1 MGIKILHTADWHLGK
16 KLDHFSRIEEQR
28 LVLSEICEI
37 ADNQDADIIVVAGDL
52 FDTFNPPV
60 EAVDLFYKTLKK
72 LTNNGQ
78 RPVIAIAGN
87 HDSPDR
93 IDAPYPLATECG
105 IIFIGNL
112 DVQVP
117 IISLENGFEIMKSD
131 VGFFEI
137 KLPKYTYPI
146 RVIATPYANEMRLK
160 TYLGPD
166 DKELQLN
173 QLLMDSWKK
182 LADTYCDTKGVNIL
196 TTHLYM
202 LQRDGEIL
210 EEPEGEKPLRIG
222 NADIV
227 YSDCIPKQI
236 QYTALGHLHRFQN
249 IGGHPSPVI
258 YSSSPLSYSFSEA
271 GQDKKVVLIEAEPN
285 KPVQYKDIKLLSGRE
300 LHRKRFESIDE
311 SVEWLLTNPYSLV
324 ELTLVS
330 DTFISNQDLKRI
342 HESHD
347 GIIHIIPV
355 ISKSATDDENAAVK
369 VNLEQDIQGL
379 FKDFFISKYKQEP
392 NDEILDL
399 FKEVQ
404 GATNKN

>member
-37 ADNQDADIIVVAGDL
+37 ADNQDADVIVVAGDL

-60 EAVDLFYKTLKK
+60 EAVELFYKTLKK

-112 DVQVP
+112 DIQVP
-117 IISLENGFEIMKSD
+117 IISIENGFEIIKSD

-146 RVIATPYANEMRLK
+146 RVIATPYANEIRLK

-182 LADTYCDTKGVNIL
+182 LANTYCDTKGVNIL

-202 LQRDGEIL
+202 LQRDGDIL

-227 YSDCIPKQI
+227 YTDCIPKQI

-249 IGGHPSPVI
+249 IGGHSSPVI

-330 DTFISNQDLKRI
+330 DTFISNQELKRI
-342 HESHD
+342 RESHD

-355 ISKSATDDENAAVK
+355 ISKSAIDDENAAVK